1 MWGVVDLGFLQRA
14 FWIESLEPAESAR
27 RFSITPISLIDGEA
41 RFIADF
47 LTRSQSDAY
56 LAELLDLVDWRQHTI
71 RIRGREV
78 ASPRLS
84 AWHGDPDAHYA
95 YSGLSLEP
103 RPWLPIIL
111 ELKARIE
118 AVCNA
123 PFNSVLLNLYRD
135 GSDSMGWHSDD
146 ERELGERPVIA
157 SLSLGATRRFRL
169 RHRRRKELEPVAID
183 LESGSLLIMEGDTQ
197 RFWKHQVPKT
207 RRAARARVNLTFRNT
222 GRPAGSKAPRQ
233 PARD

>member
-1 MWGVVDLGFLQRA
+1 M
-14 FWIESLEPAESAR
+14 
-27 RFSITPISLIDGEA
+27 TPVSLIDGDA

-47 LTRSQSDAY
+47 LTRPQSDAY
-56 LAELLDLVDWRQHTI
+56 FAELLDLVDWRQYSI
-71 RIRGREV
+71 RICGKQV

-84 AWHGDPDAHYA
+84 AWYGDPDAHYS

-111 ELKARIE
+111 ELKTRVE

-135 GSDSMGWHSDD
+135 GADSMGWHSDD
-146 ERELGERPVIA
+146 EPELGERPVIA

-169 RHRRRKELEPVAID
+169 RHRRRKELEPVAIE
-183 LESGSLLIMEGDTQ
+183 LENGSLLIMGGDTQ
-197 RFWKHQVPKT
+197 RFWRHQVPKSKRVT
-207 RRAARARVNLTFRNT
+207 EPRVNLTFRNVW
-222 GRPAGSKAPRQ
+222 RQ
-233 PARD
+233 PPYGRG

>member
-1 MWGVVDLGFLQRA
+1 MDFGFLKRVSRN
-14 FWIESLEPAESAR
+14 ESLEPAESAR
-27 RFSITPISLIDGEA
+27 RFSIAPIPLVDGDA

-47 LTRSQSDAY
+47 LTRAQSDAY
-56 LAELLDLVDWRQHTI
+56 FAELLDLVDWRQHII

-84 AWHGDPDAHYA
+84 AWYGDPDAHYS

-111 ELKARIE
+111 ELKTRVE
-118 AVCNA
+118 AACNA

-135 GSDSMGWHSDD
+135 GADSMGWHSDD
-146 ERELGERPVIA
+146 EPELGERPVIA
-157 SLSLGATRRFRL
+157 SVSLGATRRFRL

-183 LESGSLLIMEGDTQ
+183 LENGSLLIMEGDTQ
-197 RFWKHQVPKT
+197 RFWKHQISKSKRVAEP
-207 RRAARARVNLTFRNT
+207 RVNLTFRNIW
-222 GRPAGSKAPRQ
+222 REPLAGGE
-233 PARD
+233 